1 MIKKFAFQQI
11 DNTGI
16 SIFRILFGLLL
27 MLEGFGAILTGW
39 VKNVL
44 VTPEF
49 TFSFIPFPFLQP
61 LPGYGMYIYFIALG
75 CLGAAIMLGC
85 RYRLAMLGYAILW
98 AGVYFM
104 QKTSY
109 NNHYYL
115 MLLLCW
121 IMVFVPAN
129 RRYSIDAKRHPNIR
143 SNHISRWVVVLLIAQ
158 IGIVYTYAALNKF
171 YPDWLDLT
179 VPKNILSGLRFS
191 PYTGSFFDHPFYAYA
206 VAWVGILFDLL
217 VVPALLW
224 KPTRRFAFFFSV
236 FFHLFNSI
244 VLQIGVFPYMA
255 LSFNVFFFPPETLH
269 RVFRIK
275 NQEVYN
281 KKEIQTPTNYK
292 TILAVCSIY
301 LLFQVGLPLR
311 HWFIEDDVLW
321 TDEGHKLSWRM
332 MLRSRQ
338 GALKIYLED
347 KNTGERIEY
356 DYTKDLTHKQARVV
370 IANADLIWQ
379 YIQRIKKEK
388 GADYAIYLNS
398 KVSING
404 GRFHPF
410 IDPEQDMSEV
420 KWNYW
425 GHNTWILPSPESYK

>member
-1 MIKKFAFQQI
+1 MKRIAFQQI

-39 VKNVL
+39 VRNVL

-61 LPGYGMYIYFIALG
+61 LPGYGMYFYFVALG
-75 CLGAAIMLGC
+75 ILGCAIMLGYK
-85 RYRLAMLGYAILW
+85 YRMAMIGYATLW

-121 IMVFVPAN
+121 MMVFIPAN
-129 RRYSIDAKRHPNIR
+129 KRFSLDAKRNPEIR
-143 SNHISRWVVVLLIAQ
+143 TNHIDRWVYILIIAQ
-158 IGIVYTYAALNKF
+158 IGIVYTYAAVAKI

-179 VPKNILSGLRFS
+179 VPNGILASLRRNPHIGWLFA
-191 PYTGSFFDHPFYAYA
+191 HELNAYA
-206 VAWVGILFDLL
+206 VAYIGIFYDLL
-217 VVPALLW
+217 IVPALLW
-224 KPTRRFAFFFSV
+224 KPTRRVAFGISV

-244 VLQIGVFPYMA
+244 VLQVGVFPYMA
-255 LSFNVFFFPPETLH
+255 LSFSVFFFPPEVLH

-275 NQEVYN
+275 NQVVYTA
-281 KKEIQTPTNYK
+281 KELLVPKNYK
-292 TILAVCSIY
+292 TILTVCSIY
-301 LLFQVGLPLR
+301 LIIQVGLPVR
-311 HWFIEDDVLW
+311 HWFIQDDVLW

-338 GALKIYLED
+338 GSLNIYVEN
-347 KNTGERIEY
+347 KETGERERY
-356 DYTKDLTHKQARVV
+356 NYTEVLTHKQARVME
-370 IANADLIWQ
+370 ANADLIWQ
-379 YIQRIKKEK
+379 MTQRIKDEK
-388 GADYAIYLNS
+388 GPDYAIYVDS

-404 GRFHPF
+404 GRFHTF
-410 IDPEQDMSEV
+410 IDPEQDMAEA

-425 GHNTWILPSPESYK
+425 GHNDWILPSPESYK

>member
-1 MIKKFAFQQI
+1 MKKVFFQQI

-39 VKNVL
+39 VREVFIL
-44 VTPEF
+44 PEF
-49 TFSFIPFPFLQP
+49 TFSFIPFSFLQP
-61 LPGYGMYIYFIALG
+61 LPGNGMYIYFIILG
-75 CLGAAIMLGC
+75 ILGAAIMLGYK
-85 RYRLAMLGYAILW
+85 YRIAIIGYSLLW
-98 AGVYFM
+98 SGVYFM

-115 MLLLCW
+115 MMLLCW
-121 IMVFVPAN
+121 IMVFIPAH
-129 RRYSIDAKRHPNIR
+129 RRYSIDAKRNPNLS
-143 SNHISRWVVVLLIAQ
+143 SNHISRWVSILFILQ
-158 IGIVYTYAALNKF
+158 IGIVYTYASIHKF

-179 VPKNILSGLRFS
+179 VADNILSGIRRN
-191 PYTGSFFDHPFYAYA
+191 PYIGSLFTHKFHSYAI
-206 VAWVGILFDLL
+206 AWVGIIFDLL
-217 VVPALLW
+217 IVPALLW
-224 KPTRRFAFFFSV
+224 KPTRRTAFILSV
-236 FFHLFNSI
+236 FFHLFNSF

-255 LSFNVFFFPPETLH
+255 LSFSVFFFPPETLH
-269 RVFRIK
+269 RFFKIRKQNIYKK
-275 NQEVYN
+275 N
-281 KKEIQTPTNYK
+281 EILFPKNYK
-292 TILAVCSIY
+292 SILLILGVYTCIQ
-301 LLFQVGLPLR
+301 LGLPIR
-311 HWFIEDDVLW
+311 HYFIKDDVLW

-356 DYTKDLTHKQARVV
+356 DYTKDLTHKQARVM

-398 KVSING
+398 KLSING

>member
-1 MIKKFAFQQI
+1 MKKIAFQQI

-39 VKNVL
+39 VREVL

-61 LPGYGMYIYFIALG
+61 LPGYGMYFYFIALG
-75 CLGAAIMLGC
+75 LLGAAIMLGY
-85 RYRLAMLGYAILW
+85 RYRLAIIGYTILW

-115 MLLLCW
+115 MLLLCS

-129 RRYSIDAKRHPNIR
+129 KRFSLDAKRNPEIQT
-143 SNHISRWVVVLLIAQ
+143 NHIDRWVYILIIAQ
-158 IGIVYTYAALNKF
+158 IAIVYTYAAVAKF

-179 VPKNILSGLRFS
+179 VPNNILGGLRRT
-191 PYTGSFFDHPFYAYA
+191 PYIGWLFAHKFNAYA
-206 VAWVGILFDLL
+206 IAYVGIIYDLL
-217 VVPALLW
+217 IVPALLW
-224 KPTRRFAFFFSV
+224 KPTRKAAFALSV

-244 VLQIGVFPYMA
+244 VLQVGVFPYMA
-255 LSFNVFFFPPETLH
+255 LAFSVFFFPPKTLQ

-275 NQEVYN
+275 NQVVYRA
-281 KKEIQTPTNYK
+281 KEIIVPSNYK

-301 LLFQVGLPLR
+301 LIIQVGLPVR
-311 HWFIEDDVLW
+311 HWFIQDDVLW

-332 MLRSRQ
+332 MLRSRR
-338 GALKIYLED
+338 GALKIYVEN
-347 KNTGERIEY
+347 KETGERERY
-356 DYTKDLTHKQARVV
+356 DYIKVLTPKQARVMV
-370 IANADLIWQ
+370 GDADLIWQ
-379 YIQRIKKEK
+379 LSQRIKKEV
-388 GADYAIYLNS
+388 GPDHAIYVDS
-398 KVSING
+398 RVSING
-404 GRFHPF
+404 GRYNQF
-410 IDPEQDMSEV
+410 IDPKQDMAEAE
-420 KWNYW
+420 WNYW
-425 GHNTWILPSPESYK
+425 GHNNWILPSPESYK